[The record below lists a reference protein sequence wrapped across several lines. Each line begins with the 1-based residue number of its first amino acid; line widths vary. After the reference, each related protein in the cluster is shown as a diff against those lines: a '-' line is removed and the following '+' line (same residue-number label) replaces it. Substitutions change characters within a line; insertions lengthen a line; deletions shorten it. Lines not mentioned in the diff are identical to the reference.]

1 MKRLNA
7 ALFAGLFISGA
18 AYAAE
23 PADEVLEKMRE
34 YLTLWNAHDAPGII
48 ATVYRMEDSPIG
60 TVEGLQGNFDN
71 LMSQGYDHS
80 EEISL
85 QPCMTGDDTA
95 LVRFK
100 FTRFLTSGEVM
111 GPRERT
117 SHYELT
123 QFEDG
128 WRITSFAS
136 AQAVEDS
143 GCSFS

>member
-1 MKRLNA
+1 MKRLIA
-7 ALFAGLFISGA
+7 ALFAGMMLTATSA
-18 AYAAE
+18 AAA
-23 PADEVLEKMRE
+23 PTDDVLAKMRE

-60 TVEGLQGNFDN
+60 TVEGLQGNFDS

-117 SHYELT
+117 SHYALT
-123 QFEDG
+123 RFEDG

-136 AQAVEDS
+136 AQVVEGS